1 MALNAPVSHHLDLYG
16 YWLAKRGARTM
27 PARGDIEPG
36 EICALL
42 PHLTILDKAD
52 GQFRY
57 RLHGSASARELG
69 RDLTGG
75 IVGSYVSTP
84 QSAVAIR
91 VVCERVFARAYPVFA
106 TAEFEVKSG
115 ITYNISALFLPLS
128 EDGVTVN
135 MAVCTHVA
143 RFSAGVK
150 PSTGWLE
157 GIPLKMGSVID
168 VHDAAELG
176 KCCLEW
182 ERGCEPAIEEFRSR
196 G

>member
-1 MALNAPVSHHLDLYG
+1 
-16 YWLAKRGARTM
+16 M

-75 IVGSYVSTP
+75 FVGSYVSTP

-91 VVCERVFARAYPVFA
+91 AVCERAFACAYPVFA

-115 ITYNISALFLPLS
+115 VTHNVSALFLPLS
-128 EDGVTVN
+128 EDGATVN
-135 MAVCTHVA
+135 MALCTHVA

-150 PSTGWLE
+150 PEPGGLGDVALE
-157 GIPLKMGSVID
+157 QVPIWKG
-168 VHDAAELG
+168 
-176 KCCLEW
+176 
-182 ERGCEPAIEEFRSR
+182 F
-196 G
+196 